1 MNEMNEEELQQWL
14 DEKKQLPAG
23 NALSDDAKVYRAL
36 FEALGGEPAGGLPFD
51 FAVKVARHIQAIETR
66 SSELKYNAVAGL
78 IFIVALGVV
87 YGLLAF
93 FTPDQ
98 APVLLKYKWILLLF
112 PIAFIVIQYFDQ
124 KLVKVKIFS
133 SRS

>member
-14 DEKKQLPAG
+14 DAKKQLPAG
-23 NALSDDAKVYRAL
+23 NPLSDDAKVYRAL
-36 FEALGGEPAGGLPFD
+36 FEALGEEPGGGLPYD
-51 FAVKVARHIQAIETR
+51 FAAKTARHIQASEKR
-66 SSELKYNAVAGL
+66 SNELKYNVAAAL
-78 IFIVALGVV
+78 IFVVALAVV
-87 YGLLAF
+87 YGLLVF
-93 FTPDQ
+93 FIPDQ
-98 APVLLKYKWILLLF
+98 APVLLKYRWILLLF